1 MNKKEQEE
9 EEQHPR
15 FLIHFEG
22 CGHQRIVDASTL
34 MNPYASDPT
43 MHRGNYHLC
52 MHCFHEKRGRCDISL
67 YHKVA
72 AVIPLSQP
80 KRRQQQQEEEEDST
94 IMTTNDNSDKNN
106 ITITTE
112 ERIKI
117 NVAYLNWL
125 YVKSRERKKQN
136 KGLLDTRRAIELV
149 ITDAG
154 GEKAL
159 KELFLKEQDEKI
171 IDKLSKLNPV
181 IAETFKQD
189 REAGLQ
195 ALNGF
200 IADLESSD

>member
-9 EEQHPR
+9 QQPR

-22 CGHQRIVDASTL
+22 CGHQRVVDASTR
-34 MNPYASDPT
+34 MNPYESDPT
-43 MHRGNYHLC
+43 MYRRNYHLC
-52 MHCFHEKRGRCDISL
+52 IHCFYEKRGRCEISL
-67 YHKVA
+67 HHKAA

-80 KRRQQQQEEEEDST
+80 KRRWLQQEEDST

-117 NVAYLNWL
+117 NVEYLDWL
-125 YVKSRERKKQN
+125 YAKSRERKKQN

-149 ITDAG
+149 IRDAG

-171 IDKLSKLNPV
+171 IDALSKLNPR

-200 IADLESSD
+200 IADLENDE